1 MTNQLP
7 ARLAD
12 TLYDDMWLPDE
23 IIEVRSKVR
32 NFADTVIRPMAYGLN
47 NTPENS
53 EAFPAELYKK
63 MGDAGLL
70 AIPFVNEYGGA
81 GLEYPTLASM
91 VLLEEIA

>member
-12 TLYDDMWLPDE
+12 SLYDDMWLPDE
-23 IIEVRSKVR
+23 TIEVRSKVR
-32 NFADTVIRPMAYGLN
+32 NFADTVIRPMAHKLN
-47 NTPENS
+47 NTPES
-53 EAFPAELYKK
+53 LEAFPGELYKK

-70 AIPFVNEYGGA
+70 ALPFAKEYGGA

-91 VLLEEIA
+91 VLLEEIE